1 MDTVGAAVAWAIGA
15 RLDASEHRVGWVF
28 RALRAAHRRASH
40 EGCVPHAPRGTVPNR
55 DPVIVGINSDPV
67 WEQAAVHH
75 LAQGTVARILVDCAC
90 SVAHVGPRSGGP
102 GIGEE

>member
-1 MDTVGAAVAWAIGA
+1 MDAVGAAVSRTIGA

-28 RALRAAHRRASH
+28 GALRAAHRRAGH

-55 DPVIVGINSDPV
+55 DPV